1 MLQFRPFPRP
11 LPPSLLFAVKR
22 PISAVSRELGR
33 EGEVGGK
40 GERENKEGVA
50 RRRLE
55 KTRASFLEVLAR
67 PGSRI
72 HNTTMDQKAL
82 QKFGELHWK
91 SKRGC
96 ARPCIS
102 HDDAGCDRK

>member
-1 MLQFRPFPRP
+1 M
-11 LPPSLLFAVKR
+11 
-22 PISAVSRELGR
+22 
-33 EGEVGGK
+33 GGK

-55 KTRASFLEVLAR
+55 KTRASFLEVLAQ

-82 QKFGELHWK
+82 QKFGEPHLNFPGK
-91 SKRGC
+91 
-96 ARPCIS
+96 AREAA
-102 HDDAGCDRK
+102 HAHA